1 MLMLVVTACS
11 SSVFLFLQLI
21 GAQSPDADAGG
32 NCMLQCC
39 VSVVAADWSTE
50 S

>member
-1 MLMLVVTACS
+1 VL
-11 SSVFLFLQLI
+11 LQLI

-32 NCMLQCC
+32 NCMLQFC